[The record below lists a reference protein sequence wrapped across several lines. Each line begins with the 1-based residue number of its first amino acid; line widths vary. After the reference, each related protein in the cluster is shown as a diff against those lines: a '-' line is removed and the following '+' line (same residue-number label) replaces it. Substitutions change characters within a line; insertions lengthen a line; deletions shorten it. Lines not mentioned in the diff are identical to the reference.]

1 MEVANPELLQ
11 DEIDD
16 DEEFEDET
24 LTERLVGLTEMFPE
38 RVRNASTVA
47 FQLGLQ
53 GVKKGYSFTRSAM
66 WITTTSFVILILPV
80 LFETEMAQMEQAQ
93 IQKQRQIL
101 LGPNAAGAPGGLI
114 PGGMTPPIPGT
125 AVAQPTP
132 GR

>member
-1 MEVANPELLQ
+1 MIILCLFQTKTWNLYVISTIIKLVKNVAIL
-11 DEIDD
+11 IDLTLFSHIQ
-16 DEEFEDET
+16 EFEDET
-24 LTERLVGLTEMFPE
+24 LAERLVGLTEMFPE

-93 IQKQRQIL
+93 IQKQRQV
-101 LGPNAAGAPGGLI
+101 P
-114 PGGMTPPIPGT
+114 
-125 AVAQPTP
+125 
-132 GR
+132 